1 VLPAWGVSQLS
12 IGLAQLN
19 TYYAA
24 QYNDIMAASVMVM
37 IPLIAV
43 FIVAQRYLTEG
54 IVLSGMKA

>member
-1 VLPAWGVSQLS
+1 
-12 IGLAQLN
+12 LAQLN
-19 TYYAA
+19 TFYAA